1 MVLGFRWRRDGWL
14 VGSFVLAVLIVVAAG
29 TYPSRDGEPV
39 GTPSA
44 GPGSAAPLPDGIL
57 SRAELVYACVQ
68 GCRPVVLFADGRE
81 FEVPTDAPST
91 REITLSPDGRWLG
104 YPLGTGFV
112 VRDLLSHVE
121 HRTGSDAL
129 NRRLQAWAWTADSSQ
144 LLLAEVRDGRPEAF
158 ALLRVEVGVTVGG
171 APTAGAASTAGGGP
185 TAGGSPTVGGG
196 PTAGGGPMA
205 GGGPTAGGAPP
216 VGGGLTEVAAWP
228 GHEIIGVRS
237 PAELLTIRPDVPS
250 GTRVEVGLS
259 NAAGTIEHW
268 FTVEAAEHLRTGER
282 IEPTSLRFS
291 GSGYDVVVVD
301 AGNGPVAV
309 LRFAGPESS
318 SAVGSQGGVS
328 RVDLAEPGPGRWSVL
343 GVGADGRAFV
353 RNGPAG
359 TEVWYL
365 AGDGSLRPGRS
376 LPGDAVVVTPGTAR
390 N

>member
-14 VGSFVLAVLIVVAAG
+14 VGSLVLAVLIVITAG
-29 TYPSRDGEPV
+29 MYPSREGGPV
-39 GTPSA
+39 GAAPSA
-44 GPGSAAPLPDGIL
+44 GPTSAAPLPDGIL

-104 YPLGTGFV
+104 YPLGAGFV
-112 VRDLLSHVE
+112 VRDLLGHVE
-121 HRTGSDAL
+121 HRTGSDTL
-129 NRRLQAWAWTADSSQ
+129 NRRLQAWAWTADSSR

-158 ALLRVEVGVTVGG
+158 VLLRVDVGPRVEVG
-171 APTAGAASTAGGGP
+171 
-185 TAGGSPTVGGG
+185 
-196 PTAGGGPMA
+196 
-205 GGGPTAGGAPP
+205 PP
-216 VGGGLTEVAAWP
+216 VGDGPPGESGPPSDSRPPGEPVGDVLTEVAAWP

-237 PAELLTIRPDVPS
+237 PAELLTVRPDAPS
-250 GTRVEVGLS
+250 GTQVEVGLS
-259 NAAGTIEHW
+259 NPAGTIEHW
-268 FTVEAAEHLRTGER
+268 FTVDAAEHLRTGER

-291 GSGYDVVVVD
+291 GSGYEVVIID
-301 AGNGPVAV
+301 AANGPVAV

-318 SAVGSQGGVS
+318 SEVGSQGGVG
-328 RVDLAEPGPGRWSVL
+328 RFDLAQPGPGRWSVL
-343 GVGADGRAFV
+343 GIGADGRAFV
-353 RNGPAG
+353 HNGPGG

-365 AGDGSLRPGRS
+365 TADGSLRPGRA